1 MKQLVFSLKG
11 YCHTCEVIFKL
22 RRYNKITII
31 ISIVI
36 VVVLVFVFLPKK
48 KTERLEFGKESKGIV
63 VKLIADGKL
72 LPEKYFVYMGDMD
85 ALYGDF
91 ESDLNKPID
100 RIRVKY
106 NLAHQCADIH
116 LKAYL
121 KEEGEATATLASW
134 KDAHVFHMEFIEPAI
149 LEYNE
154 LIDSEGATKI
164 SDVLSSISDVATLD
178 RISLKV
184 NGYLRLIDMNE
195 QDKIDAIK
203 RGKDISTLKDKEYL
217 FKEKIVDAFAQW
229 LDNTKEGKGEIESY
243 LNRLCKDKHIP
254 KHLKEKCEKI
264 LERIR
269 E

>member
-1 MKQLVFSLKG
+1 MRQLVLSLKR
-11 YCHTCEVIFKL
+11 YCHTCEVICKL
-22 RRYNKITII
+22 RKYNKITII

-36 VVVLVFVFLPKK
+36 VAVLVFIFLPKK
-48 KTERLEFGKESKGIV
+48 KTERLEFGTESKGIV

-91 ESDLNKPID
+91 KSDLNKPID

-106 NLAHQCADIH
+106 DLARQCADVH

-121 KEEGEATATLASW
+121 KEEGEATATLVSW
-134 KDAHVFHMEFIEPAI
+134 KDAHVFHLEFIEPVI
-149 LEYNE
+149 LKYNE
-154 LIDSEGATKI
+154 LLNSKDATKI
-164 SDVLSSISDVATLD
+164 SNVLSSISDVATLD

-195 QDKIDAIK
+195 RDEIDAIK
-203 RGKDISTLKDKEYL
+203 RGKDISTLENKKYL
-217 FKEKIVDAFAQW
+217 FEGKIVDAFAQW
-229 LDNTKEGKGEIESY
+229 LDNAKEGKEETKSY
-243 LNRLCKDKHIP
+243 LNRLCEDRYIP